1 MAILDQNLTQ
11 EQSGPDITHMESTPL
26 DSATGTATFTAL
38 TNELMDCE
46 YIVFTTNVIQVAVTF
61 DLAMMKYY
69 NLSD

>member
-11 EQSGPDITHMESTPL
+11 EQSGPDITHMESTPH

-38 TNELMDCE
+38 TNELMDSE